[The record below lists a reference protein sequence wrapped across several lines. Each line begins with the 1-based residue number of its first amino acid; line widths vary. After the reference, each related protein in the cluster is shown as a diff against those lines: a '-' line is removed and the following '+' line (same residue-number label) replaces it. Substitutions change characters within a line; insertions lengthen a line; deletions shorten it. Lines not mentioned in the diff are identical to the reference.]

1 VSSRWITLVLLLS
14 AHVVW
19 AAEPIPVVAT
29 LPVLAD
35 LTREIGGRHVHV
47 RSLITGSESEHTY
60 TPRPGDLIAIQK
72 ARLLVQIGLGLEV
85 WVQALIQNSDRPDL
99 PIVTTSDGV
108 PLLRDNA
115 LEAAGDPHDG
125 MGNVHVWLDPENVKV
140 MVRHIADGLM
150 KVDPA
155 HKADYL
161 NNRAR
166 YTARL
171 AEMTDALKKRV
182 AKLTDRRLITHHLAW
197 PYFARRFGF
206 VVRGSIQAGGEASE
220 PSAKHLAVL
229 IRQIRQ
235 EKIRVIAS
243 EPALSQKIPQALA
256 DETGAI
262 VVRLAPLPG
271 AITGVDS
278 YLQMMRYN
286 VETLATALDRPA
298 SATHDLP

>member
-1 VSSRWITLVLLLS
+1 M
-14 AHVVW
+14 
-19 AAEPIPVVAT
+19 VAT

-35 LTREIGGRHVHV
+35 LTREIGGEHVQV
-47 RSLITGSESEHTY
+47 RSLITGSENEHTY
-60 TPRPGDLIAIQK
+60 TPRPGDLVAIQK

-85 WVQALIQNSDRPDL
+85 WVKDLTQNAGRPDL
-99 PIVTTSDGV
+99 LIVTTSDGV

-115 LEAAGDPHDG
+115 PEAAEDAHHDLGHG
-125 MGNVHVWLDPENVKV
+125 MGNVHIWLDPENAKV
-140 MVRHIADGLM
+140 MVRHIAHGLM
-150 KVDPA
+150 KADPA

-171 AEMTDALKKRV
+171 SEMTAELKKRV
-182 AKLTDRRLITHHLAW
+182 AALKDRSLIVHHPAW

-220 PSAKHLAVL
+220 PSAKHVAAL
-229 IRQIRQ
+229 IRQIRR

-243 EPALSQKIPQALA
+243 EPALSRKIPQALA
-256 DETGAI
+256 QETGAR
-262 VVRLAPLPG
+262 VVHLAPLPG

-278 YLQMMRYN
+278 YLQMIRYN
-286 VETLATALDRPA
+286 VETLATALN
-298 SATHDLP
+298 